1 MLRDGFSYQISW
13 QRNLETDVTTWK
25 SADGGIANFKPGRT
39 WIFLTDKVPVLTP

>member
-25 SADGGIANFKPGRT
+25 SEDGDVANFKPGRT
-39 WIFLTDKVPVLTP
+39 WIFLTDKAPVLTP